1 MQHDPKMVEMVAR
14 AMRERRSPPRDFI
27 ELTTAA
33 LDAVAAAG
41 RLVPEGWQAL
51 SEREVLQQAAQIM
64 RARGEGG
71 VAVMLEDAARQMVL
85 DALRARLAGEEGK

>member
-1 MQHDPKMVEMVAR
+1 MSGAEMRAR
-14 AMRERRSPPRDFI
+14 RAD
-27 ELTTAA
+27 
-33 LDAVAAAG
+33 
-41 RLVPEGWQAL
+41 
-51 SEREVLQQAAQIM
+51 REVLQRAAQIM

>member
-1 MQHDPKMVEMVAR
+1 MTGAEMRAR
-14 AMRERRSPPRDFI
+14 RAD
-27 ELTTAA
+27 
-33 LDAVAAAG
+33 
-41 RLVPEGWQAL
+41 
-51 SEREVLQQAAQIM
+51 REVLQRAAQIM